1 MNQQTLNSFRTLE
14 ITIRQFFALGGSGY
28 EPTHEHAT
36 RQPPTTEGAIALVA
50 SADWILS
57 QRAKRGPHFHSLVDV
72 LVAQREELLE
82 ALDEVPGKP
91 ATSIAAGRRSA

>member
-1 MNQQTLNSFRTLE
+1 MNQQATNAFRTLE
-14 ITIRQFFALGGSGY
+14 ITIRHFFEHGGSGY

-57 QRAKRGPHFHSLVDV
+57 QRAKRGQHFHSLVDV
-72 LVAQREELLE
+72 IVAQREELLE
-82 ALDEVPGKP
+82 HLDAVAGRP
-91 ATSIAAGRRSA
+91 ATAAAAGRRAS